1 MEQLFNILIWAAVF
15 QGVFLGIVF
24 ISSNESRSNSNKL
37 LGLFL
42 IALVIEALGSFLP
55 YNEILGYS
63 VGYYFELPEVK
74 VLIPLLFTNYV
85 FVKIGVEEKYKTFLR
100 LNYGFGFMVI
110 GITLVN
116 FILVLITGKG
126 LNSYL
131 SIETMEKLHI
141 VQFTYAVVLTIV
153 GLALATVEVTR
164 YRKMASS
171 NYADMDMLSISWLWR
186 LILLLFIAAFLWS
199 LELVRVYIGLLT
211 GNFSSWDF
219 VSATWGVLIIFI
231 YFVSYRAFKKR
242 DLLEGLTPV
251 KELKKPSE
259 AQDDSDA
266 ILAEKLEE
274 AMSSQKMYLDT
285 DLTLYDVAKNVG
297 ASTRKVSNFINST
310 YDQNFSEWVN
320 QYRVE
325 EVKDRFKSTD
335 SENLTIEAI
344 GLESGFKSRSAMY
357 AAFKKFTGASPANFK
372 T

>member
-1 MEQLFNILIWAAVF
+1 
-15 QGVFLGIVF
+15 
-24 ISSNESRSNSNKL
+24 
-37 LGLFL
+37 
-42 IALVIEALGSFLP
+42 
-55 YNEILGYS
+55 
-63 VGYYFELPEVK
+63 
-74 VLIPLLFTNYV
+74 
-85 FVKIGVEEKYKTFLR
+85 
-100 LNYGFGFMVI
+100 
-110 GITLVN
+110 
-116 FILVLITGKG
+116 
-126 LNSYL
+126 
-131 SIETMEKLHI
+131 
-141 VQFTYAVVLTIV
+141 
-153 GLALATVEVTR
+153 
-164 YRKMASS
+164 
-171 NYADMDMLSISWLWR
+171 MDMLSISWLWR